1 MEYLNLRRTF
11 GRTAFAASRLL
22 GNLGVSGST
31 PLLERFGEPV
41 GAAKGP
47 SHQRVPTIVAKAK
60 APEVM
65 IAQHDLPIRG
75 GQWYRLSLRTRAGA

>member
-1 MEYLNLRRTF
+1 
-11 GRTAFAASRLL
+11 
-22 GNLGVSGST
+22 
-31 PLLERFGEPV
+31 
-41 GAAKGP
+41 
-47 SHQRVPTIVAKAK
+47 VPTIVAKAK